1 MSISSLILL
10 LLVVSIVLSV
20 YGVVQKSKA
29 AKRIA
34 FGLLVV
40 SIGLAGFVVFL
51 IGYM

>member
-10 LLVVSIVLSV
+10 LLVMSIVLFV

-34 FGLLVV
+34 FGLFVALV
-40 SIGLAGFVVFL
+40 GLAGFVVFL